1 MPLGRLL
8 AWLAT
13 LGASRGVV
21 VRTQPGGEALEG
33 GLPCDPWQNRSTGE
47 LFCKPGFLVLGCQ
60 RCGTSSL
67 YRAMTQHRQIKYTG
81 RKDTFFWK
89 TSRPGVDLAR
99 ERCNTKDVDSYL
111 GLFKDVPAPSRQ
123 GSTAGA
129 LTGEFSGT
137 LFGCACCAAKLR
149 DILPQAKMVVMLRE
163 PMGRAESRFRESVR
177 RDNPV
182 VKDSTW
188 SAYREA
194 QVPKL
199 QACLERAGRDAFE
212 RTRFPLGPLF
222 SRRTVRRQVGDGI
235 WVFEQEQSL
244 ANIAVNV
251 RMTAIRLEDGG
262 LWVHNPVAPTGE
274 CEALV
279 RELGLPVRYIVLG
292 SAQYEHK
299 VFVGPFS
306 RRFPDAQVYTVPQQ
320 WSFPLDLPTAFYG
333 IFAAGEIRD
342 RDTEAP
348 WAAEID
354 QRLLCPRDRLGFGYS
369 ASECAFFHRRS
380 KTVICTDAVVFVPE
394 EPPEVL
400 DRAELRALG
409 RLNGNV
415 VVDLVAAAD
424 WRGSGGAVRGAQ
436 EAERAGPE
444 RSDDELVRTG
454 WKRDALLALYFG
466 PDGRSVIDP
475 EEAFSAIAGRWI
487 VGPVCYSLV
496 YGGKIRQEVCDWAES
511 WCEWDFEQVLPC
523 HFAGPVRAD
532 HGSLRRAFEA
542 VRNIDRAPEEEPQ
555 FVLPWPFPQPV
566 RYPAKDLQLLTDIRR
581 VLSGLNVI

>member
-1 MPLGRLL
+1 MPPSPAAMPLGRLL

-212 RTRFPLGPLF
+212 RTRCASGDNIFGWSLYDLFLQNWVDQGYSPANFQILYLDDWSRDPLTQLRGVETFLGIQAGTYDATINDVFTYDKERNVAVDNNAPGPRNLAF
-222 SRRTVRRQVGDGI
+222 QDKGQ
-235 WVFEQEQSL
+235 QELMHFYKDS
-244 ANIAVNV
+244 
-251 RMTAIRLEDGG
+251 
-262 LWVHNPVAPTGE
+262 VHNLRRLCQEHGWIEPPTSWEMKGSPPRK
-274 CEALV
+274 LST
-279 RELGLPVRYIVLG
+279 RGRGPVLG
-292 SAQYEHK
+292 A
-299 VFVGPFS
+299 
-306 RRFPDAQVYTVPQQ
+306 
-320 WSFPLDLPTAFYG
+320 
-333 IFAAGEIRD
+333 
-342 RDTEAP
+342 
-348 WAAEID
+348 
-354 QRLLCPRDRLGFGYS
+354 
-369 ASECAFFHRRS
+369 
-380 KTVICTDAVVFVPE
+380 
-394 EPPEVL
+394 
-400 DRAELRALG
+400 
-409 RLNGNV
+409 
-415 VVDLVAAAD
+415 
-424 WRGSGGAVRGAQ
+424 
-436 EAERAGPE
+436 
-444 RSDDELVRTG
+444 
-454 WKRDALLALYFG
+454 
-466 PDGRSVIDP
+466 
-475 EEAFSAIAGRWI
+475 
-487 VGPVCYSLV
+487 
-496 YGGKIRQEVCDWAES
+496 
-511 WCEWDFEQVLPC
+511 
-523 HFAGPVRAD
+523 
-532 HGSLRRAFEA
+532 
-542 VRNIDRAPEEEPQ
+542 
-555 FVLPWPFPQPV
+555 
-566 RYPAKDLQLLTDIRR
+566 
-581 VLSGLNVI
+581 